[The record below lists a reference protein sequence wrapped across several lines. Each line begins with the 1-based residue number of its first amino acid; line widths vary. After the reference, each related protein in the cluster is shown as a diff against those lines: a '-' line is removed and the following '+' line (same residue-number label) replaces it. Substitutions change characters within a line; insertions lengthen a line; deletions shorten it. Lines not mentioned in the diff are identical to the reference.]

1 MGFNPFDEISDKY
14 EGRLME
20 IVDSYE
26 TGYSCTI
33 WFDYTRELFNKI
45 KEGSFIVIKNFTI
58 PNNQNEDHYTILKI
72 VKKMPSHYASIE
84 RIGEIS

>member
-1 MGFNPFDEISDKY
+1 
-14 EGRLME
+14 ME

-26 TGYSCTI
+26 TRYSCTI

-58 PNNQNEDHYTILKI
+58 SNNKIEDYYTILKI
-72 VKKMPSHYASIE
+72 TKKMPLQIE
-84 RIGEIS
+84 RSVNEKL

>member
-1 MGFNPFDEISDKY
+1 MGIKMFNPFDEISDKY

-33 WFDYTRELFNKI
+33 WFDYTRVLFNKI
-45 KEGSFIVIKNFTI
+45 KE
-58 PNNQNEDHYTILKI
+58 DHLL
-72 VKKMPSHYASIE
+72 
-84 RIGEIS
+84 